1 MMYYDR
7 IFNDNALAGSA
18 ISCGFRQYRV
28 SMRTEM
34 AYAHAS
40 ARGVS
45 VDQYLWTR
53 LCELLTASET
63 QSVLTPVTD
72 LEPEW
77 RDMLLMCPYIDMMAQ
92 NRSQHGN
99 YQAYIFVA
107 HKHKRP
113 KE

>member
-1 MMYYDR
+1 MMYYDHR
-7 IFNDNALAGSA
+7 PYAQLAGSA
-18 ISCGFRQYRV
+18 ISCGFRQFRV
-28 SMRTEM
+28 SLRTQV
-34 AYAHAS
+34 AYAQ
-40 ARGVS
+40 ARHRGQS
-45 VDQYLWTR
+45 IDEYLWEK
-53 LCELLTASET
+53 LCELLTASES

-77 RDMLLMCPYIDMMAQ
+77 RDMLLMCPYIDLMAQ
-92 NRSQHGN
+92 NRSQHGD